1 MDINE
6 KILFSEIEKLALK
19 FRNDISH
26 FALDYEE
33 LVRTFH
39 QYVGRLVQYNPLNLY
54 DNPLS
59 LLINDCLGDSI
70 SYQFNKEFRKYE
82 SDPEYSEKFNGLI
95 DYYQECI
102 NEGYGISDEEF
113 YELYRLVKVYKRND
127 STYIRYLLS
136 QVIEGNNSIDL
147 ETYKGLLESFVKGI
161 IKKNK
166 LNVCF
171 RIGKLEDATEDEIAD
186 TIYRYGTYYVTYDS
200 RKLNPDSVLENLE
213 FIFHEIWHTV
223 QDSDDYSSSN
233 LIDLFKKDDYIRRN
247 FGEDYY
253 DDNYRL
259 ISYEVDADLHAV
271 IMLGQLLRRIS
282 PETYEMNKKILENK
296 LKRSNELLYNR
307 KRTFRGEEYDIDVL
321 FDRAR
326 SKCNQTS
333 EDVLGGCQ
341 DQKKLLKIITI

>member
-1 MDINE
+1 MDVNE

-70 SYQFNKEFRKYE
+70 SCQFNKEFQKYE
-82 SDPEYSEKFNGLI
+82 MDPEYSERFNGLV

-113 YELYRLVKVYKRND
+113 NELYRLVKVYKSDNP
-127 STYIRYLLS
+127 TYIRYLLS

-161 IKKNK
+161 IRKK
-166 LNVCF
+166 
-171 RIGKLEDATEDEIAD
+171 
-186 TIYRYGTYYVTYDS
+186 
-200 RKLNPDSVLENLE
+200 
-213 FIFHEIWHTV
+213 
-223 QDSDDYSSSN
+223 
-233 LIDLFKKDDYIRRN
+233 
-247 FGEDYY
+247 
-253 DDNYRL
+253 
-259 ISYEVDADLHAV
+259 
-271 IMLGQLLRRIS
+271 
-282 PETYEMNKKILENK
+282 
-296 LKRSNELLYNR
+296 
-307 KRTFRGEEYDIDVL
+307 
-321 FDRAR
+321 
-326 SKCNQTS
+326 
-333 EDVLGGCQ
+333 
-341 DQKKLLKIITI
+341 